1 MGADKHSA
9 VCHRLCSL
17 FAGIS
22 LLSAKE
28 QLGLNE
34 KEKQIF
40 CHMPA
45 VKTGFTMSYFLLA
58 LNKELQSDGENN
70 II

>member
-1 MGADKHSA
+1 
-9 VCHRLCSL
+9 
-17 FAGIS
+17 
-22 LLSAKE
+22 
-28 QLGLNE
+28 
-34 KEKQIF
+34 
-40 CHMPA
+40 MPA